1 MIDKN
6 KLEALGLS
14 SLVAVVDLETLS
26 RKPNAVI
33 GSIGCVVID
42 LLERKEVSNFYARID
57 LDNQPGRDIESH
69 AVKWWH
75 VQQALYPMAYNELY
89 DPNLNRV
96 RLPIALQMFGK
107 FLSEVFDE
115 KKIQLFGNGPE
126 FDNVIL
132 ANAYD
137 RAGLKVPWH
146 HGGNQSI
153 RTVVLMGRLL
163 LGIDPKYGEFDGI
176 KHHALHDARHEALY
190 TLDIFSQLD
199 NAILK
204 NESFKY

>member
-14 SLVAVVDLETLS
+14 SLVAVADLETLS

-33 GSIGCVVID
+33 GSIGCVIID
-42 LLERKEVSNFYARID
+42 LLERKEVSNFYVRID
-57 LDNQPGRDIESH
+57 LDTQPGRDIESH
-69 AVKWWH
+69 TVKWWH
-75 VQQALYPMAYNELY
+75 DQQALYPMAYNELY
-89 DPNLNRV
+89 DSNLSRI
-96 RLPIALQMFGK
+96 RLPIALQMLGK
-107 FLSEVFDE
+107 FLNDVFDK

-137 RAGLKVPWH
+137 RAGLEVPWH

-163 LGIDPKYGEFDGI
+163 LGIDPKYDDFDGI